1 MDERV
6 RVIHRTA
13 AVLAADTTDGEPLS
27 LEATLERAAQ
37 ALRAMGYEHRL
48 HLLVLLQDGEQTP
61 GALAEAVDL
70 ESTLVA
76 HHLRCLR
83 DARLIR
89 RQRRGR
95 NVFYTIDGDATRQ
108 LVQDVIRFARQPG

>member
-1 MDERV
+1 M
-6 RVIHRTA
+6 TA
-13 AVLAADTTDGEPLS
+13 ESALG
-27 LEATLERAAQ
+27 ATLERAAE
-37 ALRAMGYEHRL
+37 ALRAMAYDHRL
-48 HLLVLLQDGEQTP
+48 HLLLLLQDGEQTP
-61 GALAEAVDL
+61 GALAIAVDL

-95 NVFYTIDGDATRQ
+95 NVFYSLNGAATGQ
-108 LVQDVIRFARQPG
+108 LVQDVISFAQRLD